1 MKAKT
6 EMMNKLLR
14 KIISN
19 THITPEN
26 ILHDRFAESWSDVH
40 EDIIQRGI
48 EPNINY
54 LMQFQDNCQKLE
66 EKITAM
72 FKQQTLTF
80 DVNALSSFSTE
91 MQKLHPHNYQQ
102 LIVVNE
108 NGHVNLEN
116 MLRAFRLSIPQ
127 MLESIECYK
136 PRNVKAM
143 AYESNQLDKLSYK
156 TNELLGKIIQ
166 LSEEA
171 DTKKPKVVP
180 QSNVGPNFEHIESMI
195 LSTPTISQET
205 IRRAEISALQSKRLS
220 LLEDMYQLRSN
231 TSKIATKSVTS
242 ILHNSQSKR
251 SAQKVFLSPACL
263 FSKEPKNK
271 LDPMA
276 MLSTIT
282 KKTKLDRHTSGGRFK
297 PRGMNFGQRFG
308 ISNSMLESTRTND
321 TTLSIPDFSSTLLNQ
336 SNELKDTL
344 CNVDEQINTSLTK
357 SIGKT
362 DQKMRSLLAV
372 DFDCSDRDLNS
383 SPSGRL
389 ESLVKQDVNVSGV
402 KPIQMNEIDSD
413 KLEVLL
419 H

>member
-6 EMMNKLLR
+6 EMMNRLLR

-40 EDIIQRGI
+40 EDIIERGI

-54 LMQFQDNCQKLE
+54 LLQFQDNCQKLE
-66 EKITAM
+66 EKISAM
-72 FKQQTLTF
+72 FKQQTLSF
-80 DVNALSSFSTE
+80 DVDALSSFSAE
-91 MQKLHPHNYQQ
+91 MRKLYPQNHQQ
-102 LIVVNE
+102 TVVVNE

-116 MLRAFRLSIPQ
+116 MLLAFRLSIPQ

-143 AYESNQLDKLSYK
+143 TYESKQLDKLSHK
-156 TNELLGKIIQ
+156 TKELLEKILQ

-171 DTKKPKVVP
+171 DMKKPKDHP
-180 QSNVGPNFEHIESMI
+180 QCNVGPNFEHMESMI

-205 IRRAEISALQSKRLS
+205 IRRAEISAIQSKRLS
-220 LLEDMYQLRSN
+220 LLEDMYQLRST
-231 TSKIATKSVTS
+231 TSTIAAKSVTS
-242 ILHNSQSKR
+242 ILHNSQNKR
-251 SAQKVFLSPACL
+251 SAAKVFLSPACL
-263 FSKEPKNK
+263 FSKESKNK

-276 MLSTIT
+276 MLNSIT
-282 KKTKLDRHTSGGRFK
+282 KKNKIDKHTSGGKFK

-321 TTLSIPDFSSTLLNQ
+321 TTLSIPDFSSTLLNH

-344 CNVDEQINTSLTK
+344 CNVDEQINTSLAK
-357 SIGKT
+357 SIGKN
-362 DQKMRSLLAV
+362 DQKMRTLIAAEL
-372 DFDCSDRDLNS
+372 DCSDRDLNS

-389 ESLVKQDVNVSGV
+389 ECLVKQDVNLSGV
-402 KPIQMNEIDSD
+402 KPIEANKNEVSS
-413 KLEVLL
+413 
-419 H
+419 